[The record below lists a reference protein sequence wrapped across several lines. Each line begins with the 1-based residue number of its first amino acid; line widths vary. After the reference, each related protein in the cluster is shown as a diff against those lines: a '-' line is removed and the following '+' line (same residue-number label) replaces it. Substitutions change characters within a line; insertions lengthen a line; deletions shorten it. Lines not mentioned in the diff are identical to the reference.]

1 MATAGHFVTMIGVC
15 CFYFMLFDA
24 HRQNKT
30 ITNQTLSIPRFN
42 KRVLYYI
49 YKITQLQLNIK
60 QFKNLPTK
68 ESRIIYL
75 NKLHFINL

>member
-24 HRQNKT
+24 HRHGRT
-30 ITNQTLSIPRFN
+30 VTNQTLSIPRFN
-42 KRVLYYI
+42 KRILYYV
-49 YKITQLQLNIK
+49 YKVTQMQLNLK

-68 ESRIIYL
+68 ESREVYL
-75 NKLHFINL
+75 NKLHFAFL